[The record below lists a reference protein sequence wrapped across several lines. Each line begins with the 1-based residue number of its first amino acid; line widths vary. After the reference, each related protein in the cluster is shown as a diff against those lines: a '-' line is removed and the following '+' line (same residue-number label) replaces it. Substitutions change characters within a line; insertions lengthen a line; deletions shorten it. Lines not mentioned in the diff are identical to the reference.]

1 MDKPLFSKYCH
12 ALEYKHLFK
21 SHDDM
26 NFYSAKEGDND
37 YIMVDD
43 YDCGNY
49 DVWSEIPIILLED
62 DRLLC
67 KRNEKYGVVNAE
79 GWTIIPFVYDRFD
92 NREEAEKNRYSVLL
106 GNKWGVIDSSGRE
119 LFRIKYNNP
128 IPILKFPRRVSTVSN
143 DVIICRGG
151 ILVEDA
157 DTHRQGL
164 VSLNGQE
171 VIPTIY
177 SKIEQSGNWDYV
189 FVNWGAIE
197 EPEPYSTLNGV
208 WGCYNWQGK
217 EVIPVKYHA
226 IHCID
231 DYFIAGD
238 DEYSCDCEDYGTY
251 DLYNMQG
258 TMIMGGFNN
267 CQIGTNY
274 FIFKFGITVK
284 SRWEK
289 SYWDDFEYA
298 ESLVKELNCDKMCSI
313 IVDKELKSLI
323 PRHLIEQTREEAE
336 YEFDF
341 LMNNLPIGEGLLI
354 GECPRLCQ
362 GKKYSKDDK
371 IIKGISVRSASSI
384 NDFAVKY
391 SSNKKVTMDD
401 GSIVRLTG
409 IIFNNERMVIAPI
422 YISIKSISDRLF
434 FVLNKKGLVGIRD
447 ISKELLKPQFNLI
460 ANPHNNIAIGF
471 KIAYI
476 EEEEIYQCECSLLKF
491 NEDSI
496 HQEDI
501 VKMTGSQLYEL
512 LYCEFSNWRDFELS
526 EEHKILIT
534 QYWEHIFSKNDTF
547 WYSYCNDFKYLWEDE
562 HSEEIRENMSNYSTD
577 SYNWEYYNDGLD
589 MDQQDE
595 RFWNF

>member
-26 NFYSAKEGDND
+26 NFYSAREGDND

-298 ESLVKELNCDKMCSI
+298 ESLVKELN
-313 IVDKELKSLI
+313 
-323 PRHLIEQTREEAE
+323 
-336 YEFDF
+336 
-341 LMNNLPIGEGLLI
+341 
-354 GECPRLCQ
+354 
-362 GKKYSKDDK
+362 
-371 IIKGISVRSASSI
+371 
-384 NDFAVKY
+384 
-391 SSNKKVTMDD
+391 
-401 GSIVRLTG
+401 
-409 IIFNNERMVIAPI
+409 
-422 YISIKSISDRLF
+422 
-434 FVLNKKGLVGIRD
+434 
-447 ISKELLKPQFNLI
+447 
-460 ANPHNNIAIGF
+460 
-471 KIAYI
+471 
-476 EEEEIYQCECSLLKF
+476 
-491 NEDSI
+491 
-496 HQEDI
+496 
-501 VKMTGSQLYEL
+501 
-512 LYCEFSNWRDFELS
+512 
-526 EEHKILIT
+526 
-534 QYWEHIFSKNDTF
+534 
-547 WYSYCNDFKYLWEDE
+547 
-562 HSEEIRENMSNYSTD
+562 
-577 SYNWEYYNDGLD
+577 
-589 MDQQDE
+589 
-595 RFWNF
+595 